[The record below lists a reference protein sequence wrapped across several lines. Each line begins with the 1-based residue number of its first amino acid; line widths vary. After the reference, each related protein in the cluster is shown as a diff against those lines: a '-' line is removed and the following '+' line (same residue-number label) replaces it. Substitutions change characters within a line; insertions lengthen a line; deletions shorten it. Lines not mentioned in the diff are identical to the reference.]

1 MLILTHLNIIFKDLI
16 IIFKGGTEDMASS
29 FETVSYSSML
39 SSQ

>member
-1 MLILTHLNIIFKDLI
+1 MLILTHLIIT
-16 IIFKGGTEDMASS
+16 FKGGTEDMASS